1 MGTSTFEQRIE
12 KLRNSNSIISSGSE
26 YIGQYELNNRSA
38 EKYIRTNLRGNYVNI
53 DTGDIIKITR
63 KGAEKATRH
72 DAESMAHLK
81 SLAIIPELIRY
92 SIFIGEVVNEKTIND
107 YDSFRYYVIG
117 LLLDGVDYTVK
128 LVIGVKNGT
137 TYYDHALTPIE
148 KTKLLRS
155 IDEIKRPFASK
166 ESSGNGG
173 IASDIL
179 SECKD
184 KRLISILQGISIV
197 F

>member
-92 SIFIGEVVNEKTIND
+92 SIFIGEVVNEKNIND
-107 YDSFRYYVIG
+107 YDSFRYYVVG

-148 KTKLLRS
+148 KTKLLKS